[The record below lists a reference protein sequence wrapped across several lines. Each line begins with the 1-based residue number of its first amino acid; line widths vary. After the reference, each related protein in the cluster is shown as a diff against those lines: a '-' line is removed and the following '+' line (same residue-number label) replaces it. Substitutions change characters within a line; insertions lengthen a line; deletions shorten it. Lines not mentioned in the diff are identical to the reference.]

1 MLSVKLLQT
10 CERPLDTSVVSRLHI
25 GLVPAHPTV
34 HIWHLQ
40 NFKGLAKSS
49 ALCCV
54 PQPTPAQLSLA
65 PFLHI

>member
-1 MLSVKLLQT
+1 MLSVKLLRM
-10 CERPLDTSVVSRLHI
+10 CERPLGTLVVSRLHI

-40 NFKGLAKSS
+40 NFKGLVKSS

-54 PQPTPAQLSLA
+54 SQPTPAQLSLA